1 MRMFPNAVQ
10 ATIVA
15 LALYYV
21 LTWGFE
27 ALWALTSPVYG
38 LEDFNRS
45 QIVYSLGRLF
55 GFDGPA
61 LIRMAAFLATI
72 KLAVAVV
79 LTYHI
84 VERVRAL
91 TGRPHGHDFLDAGLI
106 LATLLILGSSV
117 APLIESNSG
126 LMRANAMDLLLIVAL
141 AIMTVI
147 DRLLVSDLP
156 ALDERGLRT
165 SPMPQTEP
173 AYPAGP
179 APSLTD
185 NIAPWLKRL
194 VPHHP
199 ADPTS

>member
-38 LEDFNRS
+38 LEDFTRS
-45 QIVYSLGRLF
+45 QIVYSLGRQF
-55 GFDGPA
+55 GLDGPA
-61 LIRMAAFLATI
+61 LIKTAAFLATI

-91 TGRPHGHDFLDAGLI
+91 IGRPHGHDFLDAGLI

-117 APLIESNSG
+117 APLMESNSG
-126 LMRANAMDLLLIVAL
+126 VMRANAMDLLLIVAL

-156 ALDERGLRT
+156 ALDERGVRT
-165 SPMPQTEP
+165 STMSQAEP
-173 AYPAGP
+173 AYQSGSTN
-179 APSLTD
+179 SLTD

>member
-21 LTWGFE
+21 LTWGVE
-27 ALWALTSPVYG
+27 GLWALTSPVYG
-38 LEDFNRS
+38 LEDFSRS

-61 LIRMAAFLATI
+61 LIRAAVFLATI

-84 VERVRAL
+84 IERVRAL
-91 TGRPHGHDFLDAGLI
+91 IGRPHGHDFLDAGLI

-117 APLIESNSG
+117 APLMESNSG

-141 AIMTVI
+141 AIVTVI
-147 DRLLVSDLP
+147 DRLLVADLP
-156 ALDERGLRT
+156 ALDERGVRT
-165 SPMPQTEP
+165 SALSQSEP
-173 AYPAGP
+173 AYQSGP
-179 APSLTD
+179 ANSLTG